1 MMEPT
6 DISERPRS
14 AAPCAPAAPPVP
26 AAANPHNLRINVVPL
41 HPPRP
46 AAPEAPASPRPWWR
60 RLPRRDDGAID
71 TTARRPA
78 NQAWRL
84 YVRNP
89 AAMTGSLLLL
99 LIVLMA
105 LAAPWLYPGDPLD
118 MVAQPL
124 LWPGQDPQY
133 WLGTDSL
140 GRDLAAGI
148 LHGAR
153 ASLLIGVAA
162 AAVGLGIGTVVGA
175 CAGYF
180 GGRIDAALVR
190 LMELFQAT
198 PSFLLM
204 IVVVSIAAPTIGV
217 IALTI
222 GVTSWTTVARLVRAE
237 FRSLKQRDFVLAAR
251 SLGYGDGRII
261 FREILPNALPPIIVT
276 TSVMIAT
283 AILMESALSF
293 LGLGDPNR
301 VSWGSLIGS
310 GRDMLRTAWYLT
322 AIPGATIIVAVL
334 SLNLVGD
341 GLNEALNPRLRSRS
355 E

>member
-1 MMEPT
+1 MEPT
-6 DISERPRS
+6 TMINPPPQPAISPK
-14 AAPCAPAAPPVP
+14 PP
-26 AAANPHNLRINVVPL
+26 NPHNLRINIA
-41 HPPRP
+41 PPRTAP
-46 AAPEAPASPRPWWR
+46 QAAPPP
-60 RLPRRDDGAID
+60 D
-71 TTARRPA
+71 TTAAPTAQRRAYPA
-78 NQAWRL
+78 LRRYL
-84 YVRNP
+84 RNP
-89 AAMTGSLLLL
+89 AAMTGTILLL

-105 LAAPWLYPGDPLD
+105 LAAPYLYPGDPLD

-124 LWPGQDPQY
+124 LWPGQDTQY

-140 GRDLAAGI
+140 GRDMLAGI

-162 AAVGLGIGTVVGA
+162 AAIGLSIGILIGA

-180 GGRIDAALVR
+180 GGRIDSALVR

-204 IVVVSIAAPTIGV
+204 IVIISIVPPTIAV

-222 GVTSWTTVARLVRAE
+222 GITSWTTVARLVRAE

-251 SLGYGDGRII
+251 SLGYSDSRII
-261 FREILPNALPPIIVT
+261 LIEILPNALPPIIVT
-276 TSVMIAT
+276 TSVMIAS

-310 GRDMLRTAWYLT
+310 GREMLRSAWYLT
-322 AIPGATIIVAVL
+322 AIPGTAIIVAVL

-341 GLNEALNPRLRSRS
+341 GLNDALNPRLRSRS

>member
-1 MMEPT
+1 METTTIINPPQP
-6 DISERPRS
+6 IASASPIRP
-14 AAPCAPAAPPVP
+14 P
-26 AAANPHNLRINVVPL
+26 NPHNLRIYIA
-41 HPPRP
+41 PPRTAPQAVTTLATAATP
-46 AAPEAPASPRPWWR
+46 AVQHRSYPALR
-60 RLPRRDDGAID
+60 RYL
-71 TTARRPA
+71 
-78 NQAWRL
+78 
-84 YVRNP
+84 RNP
-89 AAMTGSLLLL
+89 AAMTGAILLL

-105 LAAPWLYPGDPLD
+105 LAAPYLYPGDPLD

-124 LWPGQDPQY
+124 LWPGQDAQY

-140 GRDLAAGI
+140 GRDMLAGI

-162 AAVGLGIGTVVGA
+162 AAIGLSIGTLIGA

-180 GGRIDAALVR
+180 GGRVDNALLR

-204 IVVVSIAAPTIGV
+204 IVIISIVPPTIAV

-222 GVTSWTTVARLVRAE
+222 GITSWTTVARLVRAE

-251 SLGYGDGRII
+251 SLGYSDSRII
-261 FREILPNALPPIIVT
+261 FIEILPNALPPIIVT

-310 GRDMLRTAWYLT
+310 GREMLRSAWYLT
-322 AIPGATIIVAVL
+322 AIPGSAIIVAVL

-341 GLNEALNPRLRSRS
+341 GLNDALNPRLRSRS

>member
-1 MMEPT
+1 MDTEQRART
-6 DISERPRS
+6 AR
-14 AAPCAPAAPPVP
+14 
-26 AAANPHNLRINVVPL
+26 ANPHNLRIIVA
-41 HPPRP
+41 P
-46 AAPEAPASPRPWWR
+46 AAPNGTAPLLAPIPMPAPAAS
-60 RLPRRDDGAID
+60 A
-71 TTARRPA
+71 RPA
-78 NQAWRL
+78 RAPGWQALRL
-84 YVRNP
+84 YLHNP
-89 AAMTGSLLLL
+89 AAMSGTLLLL
-99 LIVLMA
+99 LIVGAA

-124 LWPGQDPQY
+124 LWPGQDGQY

-140 GRDLAAGI
+140 GRDLAAGVV
-148 LHGAR
+148 HGAR

-162 AAVGLGIGTVVGA
+162 AAIGLTIGTVIGA

-180 GGRIDAALVR
+180 GGRIDGALGR

-198 PSFLLM
+198 PSFLLI
-204 IVVVSIAAPTIGV
+204 IVVVSIAPPTIGV

-222 GVTSWTTVARLVRAE
+222 GATSWTTVARLVRAE
-237 FRSLKQRDFVLAAR
+237 FRTLKQRDFVLAAR
-251 SLGYGDGRII
+251 SLGYSNAHII
-261 FREILPNALPPIIVT
+261 VREILPNALPPIIVT
-276 TSVMIAT
+276 TSVMVAT

-322 AIPGATIIVAVL
+322 AIPGTAIIVAVL

-341 GLNEALNPRLRSRS
+341 GLNEALNPRLRSRT

>member
-1 MMEPT
+1 MKPT
-6 DISERPRS
+6 NISDLPRTRVS
-14 AAPCAPAAPPVP
+14 ASPYKPRISVVPPAAPDSFSSLAPP
-26 AAANPHNLRINVVPL
+26 AT
-41 HPPRP
+41 
-46 AAPEAPASPRPWWR
+46 PWWR
-60 RLPRRDDGAID
+60 RLLPGRHVTVEAA
-71 TTARRPA
+71 ARRPA
-78 NQAWRL
+78 GQALRL
-84 YVRNP
+84 YLRNP
-89 AAMTGSLLLL
+89 AAVTGTVVLL

-105 LAAPWLYPGDPLD
+105 MSAPWFYPGDPLD

-124 LWPGQDPQY
+124 LWPGQDPHY

-140 GRDLAAGI
+140 GRDVAAGI
-148 LHGAR
+148 MHGAR

-162 AAVGLGIGTVVGA
+162 AAVGLGIGTLVGA

-180 GGRIDAALVR
+180 GGRTDTVLVR

-204 IVVVSIAAPTIGV
+204 IVVVSIAAPTITV

-237 FRSLKQRDFVLAAR
+237 FRALKQRDFVLAAR
-251 SLGYGDGRII
+251 SLGYSDSRII

-276 TSVMIAT
+276 TSVMVAT

-322 AIPGATIIVAVL
+322 AIPGSAIIVAVL

-341 GLNEALNPRLRSRS
+341 GLNEALNPRLRSRT

>member
-1 MMEPT
+1 MEPT
-6 DISERPRS
+6 TIINPP
-14 AAPCAPAAPPVP
+14 AQPAALISPIRPP
-26 AAANPHNLRINVVPL
+26 NPHNLRI
-41 HPPRP
+41 HIAPPRT
-46 AAPEAPASPRPWWR
+46 APQAVPTP
-60 RLPRRDDGAID
+60 D
-71 TTARRPA
+71 TTAAPTAPRLAYPVLRRY
-78 NQAWRL
+78 L
-84 YVRNP
+84 RNP
-89 AAMTGSLLLL
+89 AAMTGAILLL

-105 LAAPWLYPGDPLD
+105 LAAPYLYPGDPLD

-124 LWPGQDPQY
+124 LWPGQDAQF

-140 GRDLAAGI
+140 GRDMLAGI

-162 AAVGLGIGTVVGA
+162 AAIGLSIGTLIGA

-180 GGRIDAALVR
+180 GGRIDSALVR

-204 IVVVSIAAPTIGV
+204 IVIISIVPPTIAV

-222 GVTSWTTVARLVRAE
+222 GITSWTTVARLVRAE

-251 SLGYGDGRII
+251 SLGYSDSRII
-261 FREILPNALPPIIVT
+261 FAEILPNALPPIIVT

-310 GRDMLRTAWYLT
+310 GREMLRTAWYLT
-322 AIPGATIIVAVL
+322 AIPGSAIIVAVL

-341 GLNEALNPRLRSRS
+341 GLNDALNPRLRSRS

>member
-1 MMEPT
+1 MTMTTIDTPRDAATPAGASAHGKQT
-6 DISERPRS
+6 DTGPR
-14 AAPCAPAAPPVP
+14 
-26 AAANPHNLRINVVPL
+26 PHNLRINVR
-41 HPPRP
+41 PPPP
-46 AAPEAPASPRPWWR
+46 APPASPGSAPAV
-60 RLPRRDDGAID
+60 PA
-71 TTARRPA
+71 TAAAAATVATARSAWSGRPA
-78 NQAWRL
+78 
-84 YVRNP
+84 VRALRSYALNP
-89 AAMTGSLLLL
+89 TAMAGTTLLL
-99 LIVLMA
+99 LIVLLA
-105 LAAPWLYPGDPLD
+105 LAAPTLYPGDPLD

-140 GRDLAAGI
+140 GRDLMAGI
-148 LHGAR
+148 AHGAR
-153 ASLLIGVAA
+153 ASLLIGVTAA
-162 AAVGLGIGTVVGA
+162 AIGLCIGTVIGA

-180 GGRIDAALVR
+180 GGWTDAVLGR

-198 PSFLLM
+198 PSFLFM
-204 IVVVSIAAPTIGV
+204 IVVVSIAPPTIG
-217 IALTI
+217 IISLSI
-222 GVTSWTTVARLVRAE
+222 GLTSWTTVARLARAE

-251 SLGYGDGRII
+251 SLGYGNGRII

-276 TSVMIAT
+276 TSVMVAT

-322 AIPGATIIVAVL
+322 AIPGSAIIVAVL

-341 GLNEALNPRLRSRS
+341 GLNEALNPRLRSRA

>member
-1 MMEPT
+1 MEPT
-6 DISERPRS
+6 TMINPPPQPAISPT
-14 AAPCAPAAPPVP
+14 PP
-26 AAANPHNLRINVVPL
+26 NPHNLRINIA
-41 HPPRP
+41 PPRTAPQAVPSPDTAATP
-46 AAPEAPASPRPWWR
+46 AAQRLAYPALR
-60 RLPRRDDGAID
+60 RYL
-71 TTARRPA
+71 
-78 NQAWRL
+78 
-84 YVRNP
+84 RNP
-89 AAMTGSLLLL
+89 AAMTGTILLL

-105 LAAPWLYPGDPLD
+105 LAAPYLYPGDPLD

-124 LWPGQDPQY
+124 LWPGQDTQY

-140 GRDLAAGI
+140 GRDMLAGI

-162 AAVGLGIGTVVGA
+162 AAIGLSIGILIGA

-180 GGRIDAALVR
+180 GGRIDSALVR

-204 IVVVSIAAPTIGV
+204 IVIISIVPPTIAV

-222 GVTSWTTVARLVRAE
+222 GITSWTTVARLVRAE

-251 SLGYGDGRII
+251 SLGYSDSRII
-261 FREILPNALPPIIVT
+261 LIEILPNALPPIIVT
-276 TSVMIAT
+276 TSVMIAS

-310 GRDMLRTAWYLT
+310 GREMLRSAWYLT
-322 AIPGATIIVAVL
+322 AIPGSAIIVAVL

-341 GLNEALNPRLRSRS
+341 GLNDALNPRLRSRS